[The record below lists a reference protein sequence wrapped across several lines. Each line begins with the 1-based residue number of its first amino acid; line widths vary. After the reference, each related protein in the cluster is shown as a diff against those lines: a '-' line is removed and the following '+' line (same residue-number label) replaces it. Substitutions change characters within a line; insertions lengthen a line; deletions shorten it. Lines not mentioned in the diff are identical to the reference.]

1 MKDADK
7 SWRVWVGVGGDGERE
22 RVNCSLG
29 KCIHQKEYDKLKKRQ
44 DEGNKTRGKSLL
56 KFLFPPARLLNV

>member
-22 RVNCSLG
+22 S
-29 KCIHQKEYDKLKKRQ
+29 E
-44 DEGNKTRGKSLL
+44 
-56 KFLFPPARLLNV
+56 LFFGEMYPSKGVR